1 MQLNLIFLAL
11 MLFVASAFAQQ
22 QQQPDP
28 KEMNA
33 IVAQIAM
40 QRNQALD
47 GVAVLQAKLTAAEE
61 KIRELEKQ
69 LKEKEG
75 KEKSK

>member
-22 QQQPDP
+22 QQQLDP

-47 GVAVLQAKLTAAEE
+47 GIAVLQAKLTVAEE
-61 KIRELEKQ
+61 KIKELEKQ

-75 KEKSK
+75 KENSK